1 MKTCVCLLVGC
12 WAMAQAAPPVVSNIR
27 ASQRPGTK
35 LVDVYYD
42 LADADG
48 DLQLIQVAVSAD
60 AGLTYG
66 IPCPSLTGA
75 VGSNV
80 GLGTNRHLVWNAGAD
95 WNGNW
100 VPQCRVRVTA
110 HDGTTPPAPPG
121 MAYIPAGPFQ
131 MGDNLDGDTSAM
143 PVHNV
148 QVDEFFMDK
157 TEVTKEL
164 WQTVQTW
171 ANNNGYS
178 IGGGS
183 FNGDRHP
190 VQTVTWYDVAKWC
203 NARSQKEG
211 LTPCYYTDAAQTVV
225 FKTGSTN
232 IDKTMVKWTAN
243 GYRLPTEAE
252 WEKAA
257 RGGATGLRFPWGDT
271 ITHSHANY
279 YSSNSFSYDV
289 SPTREFHPTYGAGT
303 APVGSFAPNA
313 YGLNDMGGNVWEWC
327 WDWHSVSY
335 YGTAASLAKP
345 TGPVSGTYRVLRGSS
360 WGNGATACRSAD
372 RGTLSPSSS
381 GTGFGFRTV
390 RK

>member
-1 MKTCVCLLVGC
+1 
-12 WAMAQAAPPVVSNIR
+12 VVSNIR
-27 ASQRPGTK
+27 ASLRPGTK

-66 IPCPSLTGA
+66 IPCTSLSGA

-80 GLGTNRHLVWNAGAD
+80 TLGTNRHLVWNAAAD

-121 MAYIPAGPFQ
+121 MAYIPAGTFQ

-143 PVHNV
+143 PVHTV
-148 QVDEFFMDK
+148 EVDAFFMDRY
-157 TEVTKEL
+157 EVTKEL
-164 WQTVQTW
+164 WQGVQSW
-171 ANNNGYS
+171 GNANGYS

-211 LTPCYYTDAAQTVV
+211 LAPCYYTDAAQTAIYKSGHV
-225 FKTGSTN
+225 N
-232 IDKTMVKWTAN
+232 IDNTMVKWTAN

-279 YSSNSFSYDV
+279 YAQPGSDAYDV
-289 SPTREFHPTYGAGT
+289 SPTSGHHPTYGSST
-303 APVGSFAPNA
+303 APVGSFAANS
-313 YGLNDMGGNVWEWC
+313 YGLYDMAGNLWEWC
-327 WDWHSVSY
+327 WDWHSGSY
-335 YGTAASLAKP
+335 YGTPESLANP
-345 TGPVSGTYRVLRGSS
+345 HGPVSGSGRVLRGGFWSTPAS
-360 WGNGATACRSAD
+360 YCRAANRYNSY
-372 RGTLSPSSS
+372 PSYSYS
-381 GTGFGFRTV
+381 NYGFRAV
-390 RK
+390 RR